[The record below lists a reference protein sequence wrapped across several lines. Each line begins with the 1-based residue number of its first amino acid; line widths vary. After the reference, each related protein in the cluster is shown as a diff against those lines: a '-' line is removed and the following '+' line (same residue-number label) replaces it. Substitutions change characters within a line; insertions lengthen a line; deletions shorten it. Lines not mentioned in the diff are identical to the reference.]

1 MAEVDVLAQN
11 PAVVEVLPGDTP
23 VVEVVAS
30 APAVVE
36 LAAEGLQGPAG
47 LSPEPGEGIS
57 ISGNNINLDIASLP
71 LAPPN

>member
-1 MAEVDVLAQN
+1 MAEVAVITQN

-23 VVEVVAS
+23 VVEVVAP
-30 APAVVE
+30 APAQVE
-36 LAAEGLQGPAG
+36 VATEGIQGPAG
-47 LSPEPGEGIS
+47 LSPEPGDGIS